1 MTECERII
9 KKGVLPT
16 DFLNPEVK
24 CDFLV
29 DEKRKKLWAVSL
41 DLLLELDRVCKKH
54 NLKYFLMG
62 GTLIGAIRHDGF
74 IPWDDDI
81 DVAMLREDYE
91 KLLEI
96 GPAEFNEPY
105 FFQTPETDEN
115 YYFSFAKLRNSNTS
129 GISYAFRYEKFN
141 QGIFLDIFPLDNC
154 LLGDLEDRFD
164 KINKLVADNSTYMRM
179 SNPNP
184 SESDKERIATHSGR
198 NPMDVYNEIQEIAMQ
213 YKDIE
218 TEYISTAVLTAYK
231 YDTLLY
237 KKSWFDEI
245 IYKDFE
251 GLRFPIPKMYDEALR
266 VQYGDYMQL
275 PPKEQRGNWHSQT
288 VFEPD
293 VPYKEFIKTLQN

>member
-1 MTECERII
+1 MTEIERIMST
-9 KKGVLPT
+9 GVLPE
-16 DFLNPEVK
+16 DFFKEEVR

-29 DEKRKKLWAVSL
+29 DEKRKKLWAVEI
-41 DLLLELDRVCKKH
+41 DLLVEFDRVCKKH

-62 GTLIGAIRHDGF
+62 GSLIGAMRHNGF

-91 KLLEI
+91 KLLKI
-96 GPAEFNEPY
+96 GASEFKEPY
-105 FFQTPETDEN
+105 FLQTPQTDEG

-129 GISYAFRYEKFN
+129 AISHAFRYEKFN
-141 QGIFLDIFPLDNC
+141 QGILMDIFPLDNC
-154 LLGDLEDRFD
+154 MLDDLEERFN
-164 KINKLVADNSTYMRM
+164 KINALVTDNSTYMRM

-184 SESDKERIATHSGR
+184 SEADKERISKHSGR
-198 NPMDVYNEIQEIAMQ
+198 NPMDVYNEIQSIAMQ

-218 TEYISTAVLTAYK
+218 TEYVSTAVLTAYK

-251 GLRFPIPKMYDEALR
+251 GIEFAIPKMYDEALR

-275 PPKEQRGNWHSQT
+275 PPKEKRGQCHST
-288 VFEPD
+288 TLFNAD
-293 VPYKEFIKTLQN
+293 VPYKELIGK